1 MKAPRVPTRHCLVVT
16 SRPPAHQRVEAVNS
30 PTHLSIEFCGV
41 WNDVEPPGPFR
52 IGREADL
59 DIDDNPYLHRVFL
72 ELTFDRYWWITNV
85 GSRLTA
91 TVSDDGG
98 AMQAWLAPGATL
110 PLLCRTT
117 EVRFTAGPT
126 AYQFTLVNE
135 DPAVTLVAAEHHGDG
150 STTLHPATLTLNQR
164 LTVLA
169 LAEPALR
176 ADNQSSTIPSS
187 QDAASR
193 LGWAITKFNRQ
204 LDAVC
209 QKLART
215 GVQGLHGDI
224 GALASGRRAR
234 LVEYALA
241 VRLVT
246 AGDLPLLDEEKA
258 SPMTTSEIP

>member
-1 MKAPRVPTRHCLVVT
+1 MTTPPRLNV
-16 SRPPAHQRVEAVNS
+16 
-30 PTHLSIEFCGV
+30 EFCGV
-41 WNDVEPPGPFR
+41 WSEVDPPGPFR

-59 DIDDNPYLHRVFL
+59 EIDDNPYLHRVFL

-85 GSRLTA
+85 GNRLTA

-126 AYQFTLVNE
+126 AYQFSLVND
-135 DPAVTLVAAEHHGDG
+135 DPAVTLVAAEHHNDG
-150 STTLHPATLTLNQR
+150 STTLHPATLTLNQQ
-164 LTVLA
+164 LTILA

-176 ADNQSSTIPSS
+176 ADNASSTIPSS
-187 QDAASR
+187 QDAAKR
-193 LGWAITKFNRQ
+193 LGWPITKFNRQ

-209 QKLART
+209 QKLSRT

-241 VRLVT
+241 VRLVA
-246 AGDLPLLDEEKA
+246 AGDLPLLDEERDN
-258 SPMTTSEIP
+258 PITTNDPG

>member
-1 MKAPRVPTRHCLVVT
+1 MT
-16 SRPPAHQRVEAVNS
+16 SPGPLN
-30 PTHLSIEFCGV
+30 IEFCGEWTRV
-41 WNDVEPPGPFR
+41 PAPGPFR

-59 DIDDNPYLHRVFL
+59 AIDDNPYLHRAFL
-72 ELTFDRYWWITNV
+72 ELSFDRYWWIANV

-98 AMQAWLAPGATL
+98 AMQAWLSPGAAL
-110 PLLCRTT
+110 PLLCRCT
-117 EVRFTAGPT
+117 EVRFSAGPT
-126 AYQFTLVNE
+126 AYLLGLVID
-135 DPAVTLVAAEHHGDG
+135 DPAVSMTRLEHHGDG
-150 STTLHPATLTLNQR
+150 TTTLHPTTLTLNQQ

-169 LAEPALR
+169 LAEASLQ
-176 ADNQSSTIPSS
+176 AGNATAIVPSS

-193 LGWAITKFNRQ
+193 LGWAITRFNRQ

-215 GVQGLHGDI
+215 GVQGLHGDV
-224 GALASGRRAR
+224 ASLASNRRAR

-246 AGDLPLLDEEKA
+246 AADLPLLDQERQRAAEG
-258 SPMTTSEIP
+258 

>member
-1 MKAPRVPTRHCLVVT
+1 MNAVEPDPTRPT
-16 SRPPAHQRVEAVNS
+16 SERTPA
-30 PTHLSIEFCGV
+30 TLHLEFCGT
-41 WNDVEPPGPFR
+41 WIAVEPPGPFR

-59 DIDDNPYLHRVFL
+59 NVDDNPYLHRAFL
-72 ELTFDRYWWITNV
+72 ELTFDRYWWVTNT

-126 AYQFTLVNE
+126 AYLLTLVHD
-135 DPAVTLVAAEHHGDG
+135 DPAITLVAAERAPSGA
-150 STTLHPATLTLNQR
+150 TTLHPATLTLNQR
-164 LTVLA
+164 LTILA
-169 LAEPALR
+169 LSGPSLVAQ
-176 ADNQSSTIPSS
+176 NQSSLVPSS
-187 QDAASR
+187 QDAANR
-193 LGWAITKFNRQ
+193 LGWPLTKFNRQ

-215 GVQGLHGDI
+215 GVQGLHGDV

-246 AGDLPLLDEEKA
+246 AADLPLLDEHPG
-258 SPMTTSEIP
+258 SGD

>member
-1 MKAPRVPTRHCLVVT
+1 MWTEVLA
-16 SRPPAHQRVEAVNS
+16 
-30 PTHLSIEFCGV
+30 
-41 WNDVEPPGPFR
+41 PGPFR

-59 DIDDNPYLHRVFL
+59 DVDDNPYLHRAFL
-72 ELTFDRYWWITNV
+72 ELTFDRFWWVTNV
-85 GSRLTA
+85 GTRLTA

-126 AYQFTLVNE
+126 TYQVTLVQD

-176 ADNQSSTIPSS
+176 ADSSSSTVPSS
-187 QDAASR
+187 QEAANR
-193 LGWAITKFNRQ
+193 LGWALTKFNRQ

-215 GVQGLHGDI
+215 GVHGLHGDV
-224 GALASGRRAR
+224 GALASNRRAR

-241 VRLVT
+241 VRLVNT
-246 AGDLPLLDEEKA
+246 SDVALLDEERTRSA
-258 SPMTTSEIP
+258 TAADEPDQH

>member
-1 MKAPRVPTRHCLVVT
+1 MTEPSQPDLPTPGAGT
-16 SRPPAHQRVEAVNS
+16 
-30 PTHLSIEFCGV
+30 PTLHVEFCGT
-41 WNDVEPPGPFR
+41 WTAVEPPGPYR
-52 IGREADL
+52 IGRDADL
-59 DIDDNPYLHRVFL
+59 DIDDNPYLHRTFL
-72 ELTFDRYWWITNV
+72 ELTFDRYWWVTNT

-126 AYQFTLVNE
+126 TYLLTLVH
-135 DPAVTLVAAEHHGDG
+135 DHPAISLVAAERTSSGA
-150 STTLHPATLTLNQR
+150 TTLHPATLTLNQR

-169 LAEPALR
+169 LAEPGLLAQS
-176 ADNQSSTIPSS
+176 QSSAVPSS
-187 QDAASR
+187 QDAATR
-193 LGWAITKFNRQ
+193 LGWTLTKFNRQ

-215 GVQGLHGDI
+215 GVQGLHGDL
-224 GALASGRRAR
+224 GSLASGRRAR

-241 VRLVT
+241 IRLVT
-246 AGDLPLLDEEKA
+246 TEDLSLLDTEQDQPDREDLG
-258 SPMTTSEIP
+258 P

>member
-1 MKAPRVPTRHCLVVT
+1 M
-16 SRPPAHQRVEAVNS
+16 SRPQ
-30 PTHLSIEFCGV
+30 PTTPSLNVEFCGE
-41 WNDVEPPGPFR
+41 WTEATPPGPLR
-52 IGREADL
+52 IGREGDL
-59 DIDDNPYLHRVFL
+59 SIDDNPYLHRVFL
-72 ELTFDRYWWITNV
+72 EVSFDRYWWVTNV

-91 TVSDDGG
+91 TISDDGG

-126 AYQFTLVNE
+126 TYQLTIVQS
-135 DPAVTLVAAEHHGDG
+135 DPAVTLVAAEHHSDG

-164 LTVLA
+164 LTILS
-169 LAEPALR
+169 LAETALL
-176 ADNQSSTIPSS
+176 ASGTGSAVPSS
-187 QDAASR
+187 QDAANR
-193 LGWAITKFNRQ
+193 LGWALTKFNRQ

-215 GVQGLHGDI
+215 GVQGLHGDV
-224 GALASGRRAR
+224 GALASNRRAR

-246 AGDLPLLDEEKA
+246 AVDLPLLDEERSRSGVDTTA
-258 SPMTTSEIP
+258 S

>member
-1 MKAPRVPTRHCLVVT
+1 MSADPVSGAPHRIDPVL
-16 SRPPAHQRVEAVNS
+16 N
-30 PTHLSIEFCGV
+30 IEFCGEWSKV
-41 WNDVEPPGPFR
+41 TAPERFR

-59 DIDDNPYLHRVFL
+59 DVDDNPYLHRVFL
-72 ELTFDRYWWITNV
+72 ELAFDRYWWITNV

-91 TVSDDGG
+91 TISDDGG

-126 AYQFTLVNE
+126 TYQISLVQD
-135 DPAVTLVAAEHHGDG
+135 DPAITLVAAERSPSGA
-150 STTLHPATLTLNQR
+150 TTLHPATLTVNQR
-164 LTVLA
+164 LTILA
-169 LAEPALR
+169 LAEPALL
-176 ADNQSSTIPSS
+176 ANNTSSTVPSS
-187 QDAASR
+187 QHAATR
-193 LGWAITKFNRQ
+193 LGWALTKFNRQ

-215 GVQGLHGDI
+215 GVQGLHGDV

-234 LVEYALA
+234 LVEYSLA

-246 AGDLPLLDEEKA
+246 TDDLGLLDQASSEGTTAEEGPTA
-258 SPMTTSEIP
+258 PG